1 MPSKNS
7 NETPSFS
14 DDGPVAGGV
23 EVKEGKVEEERS
35 RHQKTWLWEQVFDC
49 RFLIFLTCLVLE
61 VLPMMQFFC
70 K

>member
-7 NETPSFS
+7 TETPSFS

-35 RHQKTWLWEQVFDC
+35 RHQKTWLWEQVFD
-49 RFLIFLTCLVLE
+49 
-61 VLPMMQFFC
+61 
-70 K
+70 